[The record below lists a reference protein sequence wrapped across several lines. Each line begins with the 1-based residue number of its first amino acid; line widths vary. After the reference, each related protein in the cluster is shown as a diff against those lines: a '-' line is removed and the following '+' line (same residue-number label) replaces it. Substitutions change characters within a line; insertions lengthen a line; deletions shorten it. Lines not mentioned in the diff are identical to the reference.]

1 MTAHAKDPQSD
12 LPSPASPASSP
23 ESNAPNRPIQS
34 DNPLANIRCLVA
46 DVDDTLTVDG
56 SLSGPVLDAVA
67 RAAAAGI
74 EVILNTGRPAGY
86 GATLL
91 AYVRGLS
98 AVVVENGG
106 AWFDR
111 KAPGAPSDPH
121 EAPLFLRDGET
132 PDLRKR
138 LMDLADRVAARAGLS
153 FVETA
158 DNAFRLTDYT
168 VLRRLPTDTNAATVL
183 QAIRRYTDE
192 ESAGQGSLL
201 ASSIHLHFMLDGGRA
216 RSKADGVAQLLARR
230 GVAQPHEFLARHAV
244 SVGDSANDASFFEP
258 GRFAWSVGVR
268 NIERYL
274 PELGANRPR
283 HITQQ
288 PEGHGLLELIEALLR
303 R

>member
-1 MTAHAKDPQSD
+1 MTTPQPD
-12 LPSPASPASSP
+12 RELK
-23 ESNAPNRPIQS
+23 
-34 DNPLANIRCLVA
+34 CLVA
-46 DVDDTLTVDG
+46 DVDDTLTVEG
-56 SLSGPVLDAVA
+56 SLAGPVLDAVA
-67 RAAAAGI
+67 RAAASGI

-111 KAPGAPSDPH
+111 KAPGAPADPH
-121 EAPLFLRDGET
+121 EAPLFLRDGGQA
-132 PDLRKR
+132 DLRKR
-138 LMDLADRVAARAGLS
+138 LLDLSARVAKRAGLA

-168 VLRRLPTDTNAATVL
+168 VLRRLPADATDALHAL
-183 QAIRRYTDE
+183 RQYTHE

-201 ASSIHLHFMLDGGRA
+201 ASSIHLHFMLDGSRP

-230 GVAQPHEFLARHAV
+230 GLAQPHEFLARHAV

-274 PELGANRPR
+274 PELGANRPQ
-283 HITQQ
+283 HITQRH
-288 PEGHGLLELIEALLR
+288 EGHGLAELIEGLLR

>member
-1 MTAHAKDPQSD
+1 MNTHTDG
-12 LPSPASPASSP
+12 ASPPP
-23 ESNAPNRPIQS
+23 E
-34 DNPLANIRCLVA
+34 IRYLVA

-56 SLSGPVLDAVA
+56 SLSGAVLTALQRA
-67 RAAAAGI
+67 RAAGI

-91 AYVRGLS
+91 AYVDGVS

-111 KAPGAPSDPH
+111 HAPGAPADPH
-121 EAPLFLRDGET
+121 EAPLFFRTATDPSLRT
-132 PDLRKR
+132 KLA
-138 LMDLADRVAARAGLS
+138 DLARRVADRAGLA

-168 VLRRLPTDTNAATVL
+168 VLRRLPGDAAAL
-183 QAIRRYTDE
+183 LSALRRYTDE
-192 ESAGQGSLL
+192 ESAGQGALL
-201 ASSIHLHFMLDGGRA
+201 ASSIHVHFMLDGERP

-230 GVAQPHEFLARHAV
+230 GIGNPAQILARHAV

-258 GRFAWSVGVR
+258 GCFAWSVGVR

-274 PELGANRPR
+274 PELGAKRPQ
-283 HITQQ
+283 HITRE
-288 PEGHGLLELIEALLR
+288 PEGRGFVELIDLLLEER
-303 R
+303 